1 VSKSAFGRQL
11 RVAKRQILLQ
21 TALQTAFCSQG
32 KADGGDLLLLVWSA
46 EMRFQFKKGN
56 YDEGFG
62 GEQHKKKWAPPPLGG
77 VIDRGR
83 FWRCWRVQL
92 VASQE

>member
-46 EMRFQFKKGN
+46 EMRFQFKRAIMMK
-56 YDEGFG
+56 
-62 GEQHKKKWAPPPLGG
+62 A
-77 VIDRGR
+77 
-83 FWRCWRVQL
+83 L
-92 VASQE
+92 VANNTRRSGRRRHWAV